1 MRFDAVE
8 GTLVAAPIAQKTLF
22 GPVACLDPCMLSYD
36 VVALLLQRRLQLV
49 IHTWAK
55 QLGLMS
61 SSPCLAVGFS
71 TELW

>member
-22 GPVACLDPCMLSYD
+22 GPVACLDSCMLSYE

-49 IHTWAK
+49 IHT
-55 QLGLMS
+55 
-61 SSPCLAVGFS
+61 
-71 TELW
+71 